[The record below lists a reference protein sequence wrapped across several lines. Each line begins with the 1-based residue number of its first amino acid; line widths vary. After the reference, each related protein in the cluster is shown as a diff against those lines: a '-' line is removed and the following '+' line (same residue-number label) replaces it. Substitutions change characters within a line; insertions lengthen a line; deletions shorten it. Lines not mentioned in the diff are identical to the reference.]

1 MTPEERT
8 QMDDM
13 QRRLMQLELAEN
25 VSFIENIKR
34 KAGIVTDGEVR
45 ALLAALQLSD
55 LVNVDAA
62 SPSNGE
68 VLKYDSTSEKWE
80 PATDNV

>member
-13 QRRLMQLELAEN
+13 QRRLTQLELAEN

-34 KAGIVTDGEVR
+34 KVGTITDGEVR

-68 VLKYDSTSEKWE
+68 VLKYNSTSEKWE

>member
-13 QRRLMQLELAEN
+13 QRRLAQLELAEN

-34 KAGIVTDGEVR
+34 KVGIVPDGEVR

-55 LVNVDAA
+55 LANVDAA

-68 VLKYDSTSEKWE
+68 VLKYNSTSEKWE

>member
-13 QRRLMQLELAEN
+13 QRRLAQLELAEN

-34 KAGIVTDGEVR
+34 KVGIVTDREVR

-55 LVNVDAA
+55 LANVDAA